1 MTGREGTEG
10 ERAPLVGHG
19 GEPFLTGVVRWMQE
33 GVVLQDP
40 SGRIVEATPAACQ
53 LLGVPEERLLGTVN
67 DDVFGPEPTHPG
79 WRMIDLEGELFPP
92 EENPSAITM
101 RSGAP
106 ARAVVGVSRPDGS
119 HVWLALSSV
128 PMPVDPGERPWV
140 VSTFV
145 DVTARV
151 DAEKRLSESEQRFRL
166 TLQHAP
172 IGMAIVALDGTYLEV
187 NPELAK
193 MLGRTPQQLVGTTF
207 QAVTHPDDLEGDLA
221 LSQQVLDGRI
231 DSFEMEKRFLTPDG
245 SVVWGHLAVAVVRDP
260 DGRPLHFVSQVED
273 ITESRRAREL
283 LAEGVL
289 FDPLTGLANRV
300 LTADRL
306 RQAIARN
313 RRAGRSLALLCCGID
328 GLKRVN
334 DSLGH
339 GAGDALIAAVG
350 ARIVEAVGVADRVG
364 RGDGDEFFVVAE
376 GIDRGVVPVELIER
390 INGAVSVPV
399 EVLGHELRPA
409 VSIGVALED
418 DADAAPAAH
427 LLHDATT
434 ALYEAKGR
442 GRGDWALFERRIR
455 ARAVQR
461 LTIESEL
468 GPAMANGELELH
480 YQPIVDLDT
489 RVPVAYE
496 ALARWRHPRHGLIMP
511 ARFIPVAE
519 ETGMIGE
526 LGEHVVDLACGFLGR
541 HAGSGVQVFVNVSPS
556 QLGPGSFPSVVAAA
570 LDRHGVEPTRLGIE
584 LTESSVL
591 HATGSSYRAL
601 QQLAEVGIDLVLD
614 DFGTGYSAIAAL
626 LAAPIR
632 GIKLDRSFTS
642 QLGMDPQADLVT
654 RALGGMVEALG
665 FRGVVEGVE
674 TEAQCAAVRSLGWR
688 LGQGWLFG
696 RPVPEGELA
705 LPDAG

>member
-19 GEPFLTGVVRWMQE
+19 GEPFLTGVVRWLQE
-33 GVVLQDP
+33 GVVLHDA
-40 SGRIVEATPAACQ
+40 SGRIVEVTPAACE
-53 LLGVPEERLLGTVN
+53 LLGVPEEYLLGTID
-67 DDVFGPEPTHPG
+67 DDVFGSEPVRTG
-79 WRMIDLEGELFPP
+79 WRLVDLEGELFDP
-92 EENPSAITM
+92 EQAPSSITA
-101 RSGAP
+101 RTGEP
-106 ARAVVGVSRPDGS
+106 ATAVMGVHRPDGTQ
-119 HVWLALSSV
+119 VWLGLFSV
-128 PMPVDPGERPWV
+128 PIPVGDGEAPWV
-140 VSTFV
+140 ISTFV
-145 DVTARV
+145 DITARIE
-151 DAEKRLSESEQRFRL
+151 AEKRLSESEQRFRL

-172 IGMAIVALDGTYLEV
+172 IGMAIVGLDGTYLEV

-193 MLGRTPQQLVGTTF
+193 MLGRTPQQLVGSTF

-260 DGRPLHFVSQVED
+260 EGRPLHFVSQVED
-273 ITESRRAREL
+273 ITEARRAREL

-306 RQAIARN
+306 RQAVARN

-339 GAGDALIAAVG
+339 AAGDALIATVG

-376 GIDRGVVPVELIER
+376 GIDRGVAPVELIER
-390 INGAVSVPV
+390 INEAVSAPV

-418 DADAAPAAH
+418 EPDPAPAAH

-434 ALYEAKGR
+434 ALFEAKGQ
-442 GRGDWALFERRIR
+442 GRGGWALFERRIR

-468 GPAMANGELELH
+468 GPAMANGEIELH

-519 ETGMIGE
+519 EAGLIGD
-526 LGEHVVDLACGFLGR
+526 LGVHVLDLACGFLGR
-541 HAGSGVQVFVNVSPS
+541 HAESGIQVFVNVSPS
-556 QLGPGSFPSVVAAA
+556 QLGPGFFPSVVASA
-570 LDRHGVEPTRLGIE
+570 LGRHGVEPTRLGIE
-584 LTESSVL
+584 LTESTVL

-601 QQLAEVGIDLVLD
+601 QELAELGIDLVLD

-626 LAAPIR
+626 LATPIR

-642 QLGMDPQADLVT
+642 RVGVDPQADLVT

-665 FRGVVEGVE
+665 FRGVAEGVE
-674 TEAQCAAVRSLGWR
+674 TEAQFAAVRELGWR

-696 RPVPEGELA
+696 RPVPEGELD
-705 LPDAG
+705 LSDLG